1 MSTKWLRLGF
11 AIGLVLAF
19 GSGCGRRTAQRP
31 PTVTPTAEARVPLPE
46 WAPKNPSPEFV
57 RAAKVLK
64 PVPPEV
70 LAKVAASGAAAQALV
85 ARYQRTW
92 VPAYELFGALGDQQ
106 IERFKS
112 LREVRVPVKSMTR
125 SQRRALD
132 SYFEAW
138 RKAMVGDSIPDW
150 LVYLYKDG
158 AKEDLSNVEAGF
170 VSDGRGVNLQF
181 WITRPD
187 GSVSTPSNS
196 VATM

>member
-1 MSTKWLRLGF
+1 
-11 AIGLVLAF
+11 
-19 GSGCGRRTAQRP
+19 
-31 PTVTPTAEARVPLPE
+31 
-46 WAPKNPSPEFV
+46 V